1 MSDVA
6 EIIEEL
12 SLRVGELELQL
23 AECRRDEG
31 EPCRSQG

>member
-1 MSDVA
+1 MTGAA

-23 AECRRDEG
+23 AECQREEG
-31 EPCRSQG
+31 EGCG

>member
-12 SLRVGELELQL
+12 SRRVGELELQL
-23 AECRRDEG
+23 AECRREEG
-31 EPCRSQG
+31 ENCG